1 MTKAL
6 HTIGKLQ
13 TRDEVGRAHAMEA
26 AAGGR
31 FSRRWCRWRARSFR

>member
-26 AAGGR
+26 A
-31 FSRRWCRWRARSFR
+31 SRRVAAQQSGAVMN